1 MALVLC
7 TGSDPVLM
15 ETRRLIL
22 EKAGHTVVAVSD
34 ERALAAACEQNKF
47 DVAVIGQ
54 NVSPNLKRRVLMLVR
69 KYCPS
74 VKVLELHHNYASKT
88 LDNADAWLEVPTDK
102 PGELS
107 DRVAQLANNK

>member
-34 ERALAAACEQNKF
+34 ERALMAACEQYKF

-54 NVSPNLKRRVLMLVR
+54 NVSPKIKRRALMLVR
-69 KYCPS
+69 KNCPS
-74 VKVLELHHNYASKT
+74 VKVLELHHNYAPRA
-88 LDNADAWLEVPTDK
+88 LDNADAWLEVPMDM
-102 PGELS
+102 PGELA
-107 DRVAQLANNK
+107 DRVTQLASN

>member
-22 EKAGHTVVAVSD
+22 EKAGHTVVAALD
-34 ERALAAACEQNKF
+34 ERTLVAACEQHKF
-47 DVAVIGQ
+47 DVAVVGQ

-74 VKVLELHHNYASKT
+74 VKVLELHHNYASKA
-88 LDNADAWLEVPTDK
+88 LDNADAWLEVPTDT
-102 PGELS
+102 PGELA
-107 DRVAQLANNK
+107 DRVAQLASE